1 MGWFF
6 LVLVTIFWFYTTS
19 EKCIMFNYWCLLS
32 RNFLDW
38 NFDRICSIAK
48 FAYAARRVPI
58 PQKKNS
64 SKKFKLST
72 YSCLLGGTLMISRQ
86 KFPKMHWE
94 GFFLYLMMTCKNAKN
109 EYILHF
115 ALAFSSNFYFQNW
128 KYAPVIPPKF
138 YLRLIAITYYN
149 DFEVEILE
157 KV

>member
-1 MGWFF
+1 MQFGLFF
-6 LVLVTIFWFYTTS
+6 LVLVTIFLFYTTS

-58 PQKKNS
+58 PQKKKS

-94 GFFLYLMMTCKNAKN
+94 GFFFISDDDMQKCEKWI
-109 EYILHF
+109 YI
-115 ALAFSSNFYFQNW
+115 ALCTGIFQQFLFSKLKICACNT
-128 KYAPVIPPKF
+128 PKF
-138 YLRLIAITYYN
+138 YLRLIAILT
-149 DFEVEILE
+149 I
-157 KV
+157 